1 MKILSLFPRA
11 LPQAA
16 GPGHKDVEQLGT
28 RAMWNVLKFTY
39 SEVGRADAR
48 THIHGYL
55 HLAEAE
61 AMFDHLRLAFQFDA
75 PLRVKGG
82 KRIKIASVSLYTSFR
97 EDRAEAEA
105 EARNGNARLIQEAH
119 EMEIDLS

>member
-1 MKILSLFPRA
+1 
-11 LPQAA
+11 
-16 GPGHKDVEQLGT
+16 
-28 RAMWNVLKFTY
+28 MWNVLKFTY
-39 SEVGRADAR
+39 TEPSDAQIR
-48 THIHGYL
+48 THIHAYL
-55 HLAEAE
+55 HLADAE

-105 EARNGNARLIQEAH
+105 EVRNGSARLIQEAH
-119 EMEIDLS
+119 EIEIDLG